1 MNLVQNVQT
10 GKFVAQESELALV
23 EAAIDGDTDSFTEL
37 CRRYY
42 PAMVAIAHSVLSDR
56 HFAEDAAQEAFA
68 KAFCRL
74 SRLRKKEKFACW
86 LATVCRNVSRDMV
99 RAKDRLSNPE
109 DLTKVVTPS
118 KDEDNELTKV
128 LRAAVANLSETLKEV
143 IFLRYYDGMA
153 YDQISEVLGISKT
166 AVDGRLRRAKK
177 MVVQYLD
184 RRGFVEDKS

>member
-1 MNLVQNVQT
+1 M
-10 GKFVAQESELALV
+10 AQESDLALV

-37 CRRYY
+37 CRQYY
-42 PAMVAIAHSVLSDR
+42 PAMVAIAHSVLGDR

-74 SRLRKKEKFACW
+74 SKLRKKERFACW
-86 LATVCRNVSRDMV
+86 LATICRNVSRDMV

-109 DLTKVVTPS
+109 DLTQVVTPS
-118 KDEDNELTKV
+118 EDEDNELTEAVRK
-128 LRAAVANLSETLKEV
+128 AVASLSGTLKEV

-177 MVVQYLD
+177 MVVQYLH
-184 RRGFVEDKS
+184 RRGFVEDRS

>member
-1 MNLVQNVQT
+1 M
-10 GKFVAQESELALV
+10 ARESELALV

-42 PAMVAIAHSVLSDR
+42 PAMVAIAHSVLGDR

-86 LATVCRNVSRDMV
+86 LAAICRNVSRDML
-99 RAKDRLSNPE
+99 RAKGIVSNPD
-109 DLTKVVTPS
+109 DLAKVVTVS
-118 KDEDNELTKV
+118 EDEDSELTE
-128 LRAAVANLSETLKEV
+128 AVRKAVSSLLGSLKEV

-153 YDQISEVLGISKT
+153 YGQICEVLGISKT

-177 MVVQYLD
+177 MVVEYLH
-184 RRGFVEDKS
+184 RSGFEEERS